1 MTKLTQV
8 IVHAGLLAGLL
19 ALSHGLLK
27 WVAVQKAE
35 NYFKL
40 LGAHWGILGLALAIY
55 AGIFFYYIFM
65 LKSTSLSIIYPLYTG
80 LSLLFVLL
88 LGTFVFHERLDAFQ
102 GLGALFIVIG
112 VFLMGR

>member
-1 MTKLTQV
+1 MTKLSQV
-8 IVHAGLLAGLL
+8 VVKASVLAVLL

-27 WVAVQKAE
+27 WISIQKAE

-40 LGAHWGILGLALAIY
+40 LGAHWGVLGLALTIY

-80 LSLLFVLL
+80 LSLLFVML
-88 LGTFVFHERLDAFQ
+88 LGVLAFHERLDLLQ
-102 GLGALFIVIG
+102 GVGALFIVIG
-112 VFLMGR
+112 VVLMGM

>member
-1 MTKLTQV
+1 MTKLMQV
-8 IVHAGLLAGLL
+8 IAQAGLLAGLL

-27 WVAVQKAE
+27 WVAIQKAE

-40 LGAHWGILGLALAIY
+40 LGEHWCIVGLALAIY

-88 LGTFVFHERLDAFQ
+88 LGVLLFHERLDFFQ
-102 GLGALFIVIG
+102 VLGSLCIVIG
-112 VFLMGR
+112 VLLMGR

>member
-8 IVHAGLLAGLL
+8 VTQAGILAVLL

-27 WVAVQKAE
+27 WVAIQKAE
-35 NYFKL
+35 NYFRL
-40 LGAHWGILGLALAIY
+40 LGDHWGIIGLALAVY
-55 AGIFFYYIFM
+55 AAIFFYYIFM

-88 LGTFVFHERLDAFQ
+88 LGAFVFHERLDFFQ
-102 GLGALFIVIG
+102 AAGSLCILLGV
-112 VFLMGR
+112 VLMGM

>member
-8 IVHAGLLAGLL
+8 IVQAGLLACLL

-27 WVAVQKAE
+27 WVAMQKAE

-80 LSLLFVLL
+80 LSLIFVML
-88 LGTFVFHERLDAFQ
+88 LGVLVFHERLDLFQ
-102 GLGALFIVIG
+102 GLGSLFIVIG
-112 VFLMGR
+112 VALMGM

>member
-8 IVHAGLLAGLL
+8 IMQAGLLAGLL

-27 WVAVQKAE
+27 WVSMQKAE
-35 NYFKL
+35 NYVKL
-40 LGAHWGILGLALAIY
+40 LGEHWCIIGLALAIY

-65 LKSTSLSIIYPLYTG
+65 LKSTPLSIIYPLYTG

-88 LGTFVFHERLDAFQ
+88 LGVLVFHERLD
-102 GLGALFIVIG
+102 LFLWG
-112 VFLMGR
+112 VSLSG